1 MSFANPAIIN
11 DVTFHPCVRFRP
23 WESNQILSFVPPNGQ
38 FKLTSYRV
46 QKLKKTPIYVKPQ
59 LTSDSRNCHVSVM
72 VGIRNDPGKPIDSI
86 TRQFQL
92 PPLIVSA
99 DLTANYGT
107 VDILADKVSLLPTI
121 SSTVTPLIPDLVTG
135 QGKGPGMHLVSDEVY
150 ASTALADPGFV
161 SVLEVAAAAA
171 REDANAGSLA
181 ERVHVVEPGW
191 FRVCFANVSAK
202 TLDVALQRLADF
214 AEAKATRGPAR
225 RLLAAAGV

>member
-1 MSFANPAIIN
+1 MF
-11 DVTFHPCVRFRP
+11 D
-23 WESNQILSFVPPNGQ
+23 Q
-38 FKLTSYRV
+38 TSRV

-135 QGKGPGMHLVSDEVY
+135 QGKGSIVGSFRKFSKKLSTLHVPGY
-150 ASTALADPGFV
+150 AGRLRGRQAGHAPGERRGV
-161 SVLEVAAAAA
+161 RGHGVGGSGLRERA
-171 REDANAGSLA
+171 RG
-181 ERVHVVEPGW
+181 GG
-191 FRVCFANVSAK
+191 
-202 TLDVALQRLADF
+202 
-214 AEAKATRGPAR
+214 RGRA
-225 RLLAAAGV
+225 